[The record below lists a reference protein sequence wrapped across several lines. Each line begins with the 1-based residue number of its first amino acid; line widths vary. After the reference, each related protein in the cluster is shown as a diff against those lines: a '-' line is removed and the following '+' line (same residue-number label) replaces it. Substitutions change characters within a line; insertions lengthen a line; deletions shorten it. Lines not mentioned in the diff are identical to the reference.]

1 MKRGTFYPANKS
13 EHNKH
18 VRDMIRSAQTPKE
31 ENLKVHNSP
40 KKSLSENFYSEL
52 KNSEM
57 SVLDLTKKGLKKI
70 PKTEDSQ
77 SIKCLILDENELQ
90 KVDNIDSY
98 LRIEK
103 LSLKHNQLLRMYGVS
118 RLHNLRELNLSY
130 NGILTIEAL
139 KECLHLTH
147 LNLEGNS
154 IKTIEHL
161 NTNLKLEYLNLG
173 ENSIG
178 IVSDISF
185 LKQLKELYLHSNRI
199 SHLRQ
204 CEKYLPTSL
213 EILTLNK
220 NNIADLNEIS
230 ALSNL
235 ANLTSITIADNL
247 CVQMIGSNSIFDS
260 SGFDY
265 RPFLLNW
272 CMSVKVIDG
281 YVVNPIESLR
291 AEWLFSQGKGRSFR
305 IGEHQALVQYL
316 SQTCP
321 LSGET
326 LENENERKLRLIL
339 SKAQQHQR
347 QLQEESPTSSPNNS
361 STNNSPSSNRR
372 KTTSRIQSPRV
383 SRLSGHHRPSTAD
396 AVMSSSFHGTIKNFT
411 SDSIMTQSLDPTI
424 LGSPSLNSTMNSSM
438 TASMLMKELNPS
450 PINNGN
456 LYNEQSNIP
465 IMHTSGPLITASKM
479 MPVPETLMSPDC
491 PPITIQ
497 QQQQRPVSNL
507 TSSSSAVVCIAKT
520 SSRVSSQ
527 QRPSSSPASTTKTS
541 RIARKTEKSSP
552 SNSPRKSLVN
562 TANAK
567 IHQNQSILKTS
578 QQQQS
583 LHSTIELQSMTTQ
596 SSVVTT
602 EDEDEDELDHM
613 NMEKLKAI
621 KKVAQKNQKQIENHQ
636 QLQKSLENKEAEKSA
651 ILIQKL
657 WRGYSTRKQTLKDI
671 AESLQQKRTND
682 YIIKLTQDMEMTK
695 QALENERKIQQ
706 LQMQAINA
714 LWKKVSSMQPVNE
727 HGPAEST
734 TIIPSGDTTTI
745 VQDLTKTCSMLT
757 NQVQQLQ
764 LSMRDILN
772 CMTVFANLP
781 QMQQS
786 AGSSSMTM
794 SQFKDSSE
802 TQTEIIAV
810 HTPQIEHK
818 DFPFVIQQRMQRP
831 SSLPI
836 NNSSSNETS
845 MSTKS
850 SQNNTATTTDD
861 IEIANECNGDEI
873 EASAN

>member
-1 MKRGTFYPANKS
+1 MKKGRFFPASKS

-18 VRDMIRSAQTPKE
+18 VRDMIRSAQTPIE
-31 ENLKVHNSP
+31 ENLKVHHSP
-40 KKSLSENFYSEL
+40 KKSLSENFYCEL

-178 IVSDISF
+178 IISDISF

-220 NNIADLNEIS
+220 NNMADLNEIS

-235 ANLTSITIADNL
+235 ANLMSITIADNP

-424 LGSPSLNSTMNSSM
+424 LGGASINTSMNSSM
-438 TASMLMKELNPS
+438 TTSMLMKELNPS

-456 LYNEQSNIP
+456 LYNEQSNVP

-507 TSSSSAVVCIAKT
+507 TSSSSAVVNIAKT
-520 SSRVSSQ
+520 TSRVTNQ
-527 QRPSSSPASTTKTS
+527 QRPSSSPATTKTS

-562 TANAK
+562 TANTK

-578 QQQQS
+578 QQTS
-583 LHSTIELQSMTTQ
+583 LHSTIEQQSMTTQ

-613 NMEKLKAI
+613 NVEKLKAI
-621 KKVAQKNQKQIENHQ
+621 KKVAQKNQKQMENHQ

-657 WRGYSTRKQTLKDI
+657 WRGYSTRKQTSRDLAD
-671 AESLQQKRTND
+671 SLQQKRTND
-682 YIIKLTQDMEMTK
+682 YIMKLTQDMEMTK

-714 LWKKVSSMQPVNE
+714 LWKKVSTMQPVNE

-810 HTPQIEHK
+810 HTPQVEHK

-850 SQNNTATTTDD
+850 SQNNTATTTDE
-861 IEIANECNGDEI
+861 IEIANELNGEEL